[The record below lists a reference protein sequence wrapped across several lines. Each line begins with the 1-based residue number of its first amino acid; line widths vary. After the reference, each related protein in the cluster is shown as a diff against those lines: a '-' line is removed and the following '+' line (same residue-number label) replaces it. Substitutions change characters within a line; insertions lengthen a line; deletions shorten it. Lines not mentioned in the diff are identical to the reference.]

1 MVISNLAI
9 LICAVV
15 ALVVISTFVVLSRYR
30 KCRPDEI
37 LIKYGRTG
45 KDGAAKIIT
54 GGGAFI
60 WPIIHSYATMS
71 LRPVQLQ
78 LDIKEAAAKGMI
90 RTNVP
95 TNISVVISNEPDLQ
109 QIAVK
114 RLLGMSDQELREL
127 IKETIYG
134 QVRMVIARMSVEEL
148 NGNRDKFSQEVE
160 INVNNELK
168 KYGLELKTINI
179 QDIRDNAKII
189 DNLGEQAK
197 AEADKIAQVNIATQK
212 RERMIQVAEQQRIEE
227 ATVANTN
234 KEKEIAI
241 AETEKDRDT
250 AIAEA
255 ERDRETA
262 VAKAQAEKEASIAEA
277 EAKRD
282 VRNAEAIKTAK
293 LGENKAAEEIA
304 KSQAELAVVQAEAV
318 QKKGEADAV
327 AAASVKR
334 RTEEENQKVE
344 AARAKKVEAALRAD
358 EIVPAEI
365 ARNKV
370 EIEADAVA
378 EKAKREAKGQ
388 ADAILLKAKAEAEA
402 IRLKGEAEGAAKAA
416 LLKADADNFTQM
428 LEASQTHPEI
438 AVQFK
443 MVDNYVKIAEA
454 QAEAYQNLK
463 LGDVKVYGDANTA
476 GDFMSRL
483 MHSIAPVLDITRS
496 MPLPGKL
503 QDALAEHT
511 NVNNNQETLKRPK
524 SPKTTNVTVQDVK
537 FDNPA

>member
-9 LICAVV
+9 LICAIV

-95 TNISVVISNEPDLQ
+95 TNISVVFSNEPDLQ

-212 RERMIQVAEQQRIEE
+212 REKMIQVAEQQRIEE

-241 AETEKDRDT
+241 AETERDRDT
-250 AIAEA
+250 AIADA

-293 LGENKAAEEIA
+293 LGENKAAEAIA
-304 KSQAELAVVQAEAV
+304 KSQAVLAFVQAEAI
-318 QKKGEADAV
+318 QKMGEADAV

-388 ADAILLKAKAEAEA
+388 AEAILLKAKAEAEA

-463 LGDVKVYGDANTA
+463 LGDVKVYGNADTA
-476 GDFMSRL
+476 GDFMSKL
-483 MHSIAPVLDITRS
+483 MGSIAPVLDITRS

-511 NVNNNQETLKRPK
+511 NVNNNQDTLKRPK
-524 SPKTTNVTVQDVK
+524 SPKTTTVTVQDVK
-537 FDNPA
+537 FENPA

>member
-9 LICAVV
+9 LICAIV

-212 RERMIQVAEQQRIEE
+212 REKMIQVAEQQRIEE

-241 AETEKDRDT
+241 AETERDRDT
-250 AIAEA
+250 AIADA

-293 LGENKAAEEIA
+293 LGENKAAEAIA
-304 KSQAELAVVQAEAV
+304 KSQAELAVVQAEAI

-463 LGDVKVYGDANTA
+463 LGDVKVYGNADTA
-476 GDFMSRL
+476 GDFMSKL
-483 MHSIAPVLDITRS
+483 MGSIAPVLDITRS

-524 SPKTTNVTVQDVK
+524 SPKTASVTVQDVK

>member
-212 RERMIQVAEQQRIEE
+212 REKMIQVAEQQRIEE

-241 AETEKDRDT
+241 AETERDRDT
-250 AIAEA
+250 AIADA

-293 LGENKAAEEIA
+293 LGENKAAEAIA
-304 KSQAELAVVQAEAV
+304 KSQAELAVVQAEAI

-463 LGDVKVYGDANTA
+463 LGDVKVYGNADTA
-476 GDFMSRL
+476 GDFMSKL
-483 MHSIAPVLDITRS
+483 MGSIAPVLDITRS

-511 NVNNNQETLKRPK
+511 NVNNNQDTLKRPK
-524 SPKTTNVTVQDVK
+524 SPKTATVTVQDVK
-537 FDNPA
+537 FENPA

>member
-212 RERMIQVAEQQRIEE
+212 REKMIQVAEQQRIEE

-463 LGDVKVYGDANTA
+463 LGDVKVYGNADTA
-476 GDFMSRL
+476 GDFMSKL
-483 MHSIAPVLDITRS
+483 MGSIAPVLDITRS

>member
-9 LICAVV
+9 LICAIV

-212 RERMIQVAEQQRIEE
+212 REKMIQVAEQQRIEE

-241 AETEKDRDT
+241 AETERDRDT
-250 AIAEA
+250 AIADA

-277 EAKRD
+277 EAKKRFDKIRD
-282 VRNAEAIKTAK
+282 INN
-293 LGENKAAEEIA
+293 GEN
-304 KSQAELAVVQAEAV
+304 
-318 QKKGEADAV
+318 
-327 AAASVKR
+327 
-334 RTEEENQKVE
+334 
-344 AARAKKVEAALRAD
+344 
-358 EIVPAEI
+358 
-365 ARNKV
+365 
-370 EIEADAVA
+370 
-378 EKAKREAKGQ
+378 
-388 ADAILLKAKAEAEA
+388 
-402 IRLKGEAEGAAKAA
+402 
-416 LLKADADNFTQM
+416 
-428 LEASQTHPEI
+428 
-438 AVQFK
+438 
-443 MVDNYVKIAEA
+443 
-454 QAEAYQNLK
+454 
-463 LGDVKVYGDANTA
+463 
-476 GDFMSRL
+476 
-483 MHSIAPVLDITRS
+483 
-496 MPLPGKL
+496 
-503 QDALAEHT
+503 
-511 NVNNNQETLKRPK
+511 
-524 SPKTTNVTVQDVK
+524 
-537 FDNPA
+537 

>member
-9 LICAVV
+9 LICAIV

-114 RLLGMSDQELREL
+114 RLLGMSDDELREL

-212 RERMIQVAEQQRIEE
+212 REKMIQVAEQQRIEE

-241 AETEKDRDT
+241 AETERDRDT
-250 AIAEA
+250 AIADA

-293 LGENKAAEEIA
+293 LGENKAAEAIA
-304 KSQAELAVVQAEAV
+304 KSQAELAVVQAEAI

-463 LGDVKVYGDANTA
+463 LGDVKVYGNADTA
-476 GDFMSRL
+476 GDFMSKL
-483 MHSIAPVLDITRS
+483 MGSIAPVLDITRS

-524 SPKTTNVTVQDVK
+524 SPKTANVTVQDVK
-537 FDNPA
+537 FADPV

>member
-212 RERMIQVAEQQRIEE
+212 REKMIQVAEQQRIEE

-463 LGDVKVYGDANTA
+463 LGDVKVYGNADTA
-476 GDFMSRL
+476 GDFMSKL
-483 MHSIAPVLDITRS
+483 MGSIAPVLDITRS

-503 QDALAEHT
+503 QDVLAEHP
-511 NVNNNQETLKRPK
+511 NVNNNQENLKRPK
-524 SPKTTNVTVQDVK
+524 SPKTATVTVQDVK

>member
-212 RERMIQVAEQQRIEE
+212 REKMIQVAEQQRIEE

-463 LGDVKVYGDANTA
+463 LGDVKVYGNADTA
-476 GDFMSRL
+476 GDFMSKL
-483 MHSIAPVLDITRS
+483 MGSIAPVLDITRS
-496 MPLPGKL
+496 IPLPGKL

>member
-212 RERMIQVAEQQRIEE
+212 REKMIQVAEQQRIEE

-241 AETEKDRDT
+241 AETERDRDT
-250 AIAEA
+250 AIPDA

-293 LGENKAAEEIA
+293 LGENKAAEAIA
-304 KSQAELAVVQAEAV
+304 KSQAELAVVQAEAI

-463 LGDVKVYGDANTA
+463 LGDVKVYGNADTA
-476 GDFMSRL
+476 GDFMSKL
-483 MHSIAPVLDITRS
+483 MGSIAPVLDITRS

-503 QDALAEHT
+503 QDALAERT

-537 FDNPA
+537 FEDPA

>member
-9 LICAVV
+9 LICAIV

-212 RERMIQVAEQQRIEE
+212 REKMIQVAEQQRIEE

-241 AETEKDRDT
+241 AETERDRDT
-250 AIAEA
+250 AIADA

-293 LGENKAAEEIA
+293 LGENKAAEAIA
-304 KSQAELAVVQAEAV
+304 KSQAELAVVQAEAI

-365 ARNKV
+365 AKNKA

-463 LGDVKVYGDANTA
+463 LGDVKVYGNADTA
-476 GDFMSRL
+476 GDFMSKL
-483 MHSIAPVLDITRS
+483 MGSIAPVLDITRS

-524 SPKTTNVTVQDVK
+524 SPKTASVTVQDVK

>member
-1 MVISNLAI
+1 MISNLGI
-9 LICAVV
+9 LICAIV
-15 ALVVISTFVVLSRYR
+15 ALIVLSTLFIMSRYR

-37 LIKYGRTG
+37 LIKYGQTG
-45 KDGAAKIIT
+45 KDGRAKIIT

-71 LRPVQLQ
+71 LRPIQLK

-95 TNISVVISNEPDLQ
+95 TNISVVISNDPALQ
-109 QIAVK
+109 EIAVK
-114 RLLGMSDQELREL
+114 RLLGMTDDELRNL
-127 IKETIYG
+127 IKETLYG

-148 NGNRDKFSQEVE
+148 NNNRDKFAQEVE

-179 QDIRDNAKII
+179 DDIRDNSRII

-212 RERMIQVAEQQRIEE
+212 REKLIQVAEQQKIEE
-227 ATVANTN
+227 STVANTN
-234 KEKEIAI
+234 KERMI
-241 AETEKDRDT
+241 

-255 ERDRETA
+255 ERERETA
-262 VAKAQAEKEASIAEA
+262 VAKAQAEQDAAINEA
-277 EAKRD
+277 EATRD
-282 VRNAEAIKTAK
+282 IRNAEANKKAK
-293 LGENKAAEEIA
+293 IGENKANEEIA
-304 KSQAELAVVQAEAV
+304 KSQAELAVVQAEAA
-318 QKKGEADAV
+318 QKKGEADAIAV
-327 AAASVKR
+327 ATVKR
-334 RTEEENQKVE
+334 TTETQAQLVEE
-344 AARAKKVEAALRAD
+344 ARAKKVEATLTAD
-358 EIVPAEI
+358 EIVPAKV
-365 ARNKV
+365 AREKI

-378 EKAKREAKGQ
+378 EKAKREAQGE

-428 LEASQTHPEI
+428 LEASQSHPEI

-476 GDFMSRL
+476 GDFMSKL
-483 MHSIAPVLDITRS
+483 MHSIAPTFDMLRS
-496 MPLPGKL
+496 MPLPGKV
-503 QDALAEHT
+503 QDMLNE
-511 NVNNNQETLKRPK
+511 ETVPTAIPAAAPLKRTK
-524 SPKTTNVTVQDVK
+524 NSVNVTDVK
-537 FDNPA
+537 FADPK

>member
-9 LICAVV
+9 LICAIV

-212 RERMIQVAEQQRIEE
+212 REKMIQVAEQQRIEE

-293 LGENKAAEEIA
+293 LGENKAAEAIA

-463 LGDVKVYGDANTA
+463 LGDVKVYGNADTA
-476 GDFMSRL
+476 GDFMSKL
-483 MHSIAPVLDITRS
+483 MGSIAPVLDITRS

-524 SPKTTNVTVQDVK
+524 SPKTATVTVQDVK

>member
-9 LICAVV
+9 LICAIV

-45 KDGAAKIIT
+45 KNGAAKIIT

-212 RERMIQVAEQQRIEE
+212 REKMIQVAEQQRIEE

-241 AETEKDRDT
+241 AETERDRDT
-250 AIAEA
+250 AIADA

-293 LGENKAAEEIA
+293 LGENKAAEAIA
-304 KSQAELAVVQAEAV
+304 KSQAELAVVQAEAI

-443 MVDNYVKIAEA
+443 IVDNYVKIAEA

-463 LGDVKVYGDANTA
+463 LGDVKVYGNADTA
-476 GDFMSRL
+476 GDFMSKL
-483 MHSIAPVLDITRS
+483 MGSIAPVLDITRS

-524 SPKTTNVTVQDVK
+524 SPKTATVTVQDVK
-537 FDNPA
+537 FADPV

>member
-212 RERMIQVAEQQRIEE
+212 REKMIQVAEQQRIEE

-241 AETEKDRDT
+241 AETERDRDT
-250 AIAEA
+250 AIADA

-293 LGENKAAEEIA
+293 LGENKAAEAIA
-304 KSQAELAVVQAEAV
+304 KSQAELAVVQAEAI

-463 LGDVKVYGDANTA
+463 LGDVKVYGNADTA
-476 GDFMSRL
+476 GDFMSKL
-483 MHSIAPVLDITRS
+483 MGSIAPVLDITRS

-511 NVNNNQETLKRPK
+511 NVNNNQESLKRPK

-537 FDNPA
+537 FEDPA

>member
-9 LICAVV
+9 LICAIV

-212 RERMIQVAEQQRIEE
+212 REKMIQVAEQQRIEE

-241 AETEKDRDT
+241 AETERDRDT
-250 AIAEA
+250 AIADA

-293 LGENKAAEEIA
+293 LGENKAAEAIA

-463 LGDVKVYGDANTA
+463 LGDVKVYGNADTA
-476 GDFMSRL
+476 GDFMSKL
-483 MHSIAPVLDITRS
+483 MGSIAPVLDITRS

-524 SPKTTNVTVQDVK
+524 SPKTTTVTVQDVK
-537 FDNPA
+537 FENPA

>member
-212 RERMIQVAEQQRIEE
+212 REKMIQVAEQQRIEE

-241 AETEKDRDT
+241 AETERDRDT
-250 AIAEA
+250 AIADA

-293 LGENKAAEEIA
+293 LGENKAAEAIA

-463 LGDVKVYGDANTA
+463 LGDVKVYGNADTA
-476 GDFMSRL
+476 GDFMSKL
-483 MHSIAPVLDITRS
+483 MGSIAPVLDITRS

-524 SPKTTNVTVQDVK
+524 SPKTANVTVQDVK
-537 FDNPA
+537 FTDPA

>member
-212 RERMIQVAEQQRIEE
+212 REKMIQVAEQQRIEE

-293 LGENKAAEEIA
+293 LGENKASEAIA

-327 AAASVKR
+327 AVASVKR

-463 LGDVKVYGDANTA
+463 LGDVKVYGNADTA
-476 GDFMSRL
+476 GDFMSKL
-483 MHSIAPVLDITRS
+483 MGSIAPVLDITRS

-503 QDALAEHT
+503 QDVLAEHT
-511 NVNNNQETLKRPK
+511 NVNNNQEALKRPK
-524 SPKTTNVTVQDVK
+524 SPKTANVTVRDVK
-537 FDNPA
+537 FDDPA

>member
-9 LICAVV
+9 LICAIV

-212 RERMIQVAEQQRIEE
+212 REKMIQVAEQQRIEE

-241 AETEKDRDT
+241 AETERDRDT
-250 AIAEA
+250 AIADA

-304 KSQAELAVVQAEAV
+304 KSQAELAVVQAEAI

-463 LGDVKVYGDANTA
+463 LGDVKVYGNADTA
-476 GDFMSRL
+476 GDFMSKL
-483 MHSIAPVLDITRS
+483 MGSIAPVLDITRS

-511 NVNNNQETLKRPK
+511 NVNNNQDTLKRPK
-524 SPKTTNVTVQDVK
+524 SPKTTTVTVQDVK
-537 FDNPA
+537 FENPA

>member
-189 DNLGEQAK
+189 DKLGEQAK

-212 RERMIQVAEQQRIEE
+212 REKMIQVAEQQRIEE

-241 AETEKDRDT
+241 AETERDRDT
-250 AIAEA
+250 AIADA

-463 LGDVKVYGDANTA
+463 LGDVKVYGNADTA
-476 GDFMSRL
+476 GDFMSKL
-483 MHSIAPVLDITRS
+483 MGSIAPVLDITRS

-524 SPKTTNVTVQDVK
+524 SPKTATVTVQDVK